1 MRTCV
6 ADGDGAPNLT
16 DHPSPNTA
24 PEVATKL
31 YPHQLKA
38 LTFLLAR
45 EQELG
50 GASQRQTSLWQERVN
65 PLSHQASWI
74 NIVTQAEEFSKPFEA
89 KGAILADDVRAIF
102 GGVLSTHML
111 TSSSL
116 DGSGEN
122 HYLSLPNCSDVP
134 FGTRIC

>member
-1 MRTCV
+1 MVTNSKTQTLVRTCV
-6 ADGDGAPNLT
+6 ASGYRASDLT
-16 DHPSPNTA
+16 DHPSPNQA
-24 PEVATKL
+24 PEVATTL

-50 GASQRQTSLWQERVN
+50 GACRRQTSLWQERVN

-102 GGVLSTHML
+102 SNPGCELRSHKL
-111 TSSSL
+111 TSS
-116 DGSGEN
+116 
-122 HYLSLPNCSDVP
+122 P
-134 FGTRIC
+134 